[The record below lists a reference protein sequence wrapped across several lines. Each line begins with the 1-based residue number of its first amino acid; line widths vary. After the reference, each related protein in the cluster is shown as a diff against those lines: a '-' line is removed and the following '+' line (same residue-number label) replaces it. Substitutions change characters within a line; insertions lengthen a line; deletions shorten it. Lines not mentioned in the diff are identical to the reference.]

1 MRWHSP
7 VGHFLKGCFRCVSA
21 AENDFDYKII
31 SNGAQAFDLIGSDKS
46 QFTLLDCSQNF
57 MHRQNLHTIVD
68 CMQASGIPGIILSP
82 NPNID
87 YVGLQ
92 YFPYFG
98 LWGAMI
104 WQSDAS
110 YNIAQPRQY
119 MWSCLNGRA
128 HTHRIINWLSIRN
141 IPNGVCT
148 MHTDSDRP
156 YQDPLE
162 PEFNHLWQTLRPTL
176 PTLTILKDIHIG
188 ADINHI
194 AYNACYINV
203 VTETIMRPGL
213 FISEKTWKPVAS
225 GQFFIIVGCVGTI
238 AHLRSLG
245 VDVFDD
251 IIDHSYDLE
260 PNWRKRI
267 ELTNHSLRKFLE
279 QDLDTIWHKTYERR
293 LANQT
298 RFFSLDFFRQ
308 SIDKINNAIPLN

>member
-1 MRWHSP
+1 MQKVIQHLTGS
-7 VGHFLKGCFRCVSA
+7 FRYVVVE
-21 AENDFDYKII
+21 ENDFDYKIF
-31 SNGAQAFDLIGSDKS
+31 SNGSQAFDILGPDKS

-57 MHRQNLHTIVD
+57 MRRQNLHTVVD
-68 CMQASGIPGIILSP
+68 CMQESGIPGMVLSP

-98 LWGAMI
+98 LYGASV
-104 WQSDAS
+104 WQKEAS
-110 YNIAQPRQY
+110 HNIAQPRQY
-119 MWSCLNGRA
+119 MWSCLNRQP
-128 HTHRIINWLSIRN
+128 HTHRIINWLGIRN

-148 MHTDSDRP
+148 MHAESDRP
-156 YQDPLE
+156 NQDPLD
-162 PEFNHLWQTLRPTL
+162 PEFEQPWQMLRLTL
-176 PTLTILKDIHIG
+176 PNM
-188 ADINHI
+188 INSDNYTMSPDHI
-194 AYNACYINV
+194 AYSACYINI

-260 PNWRKRI
+260 PSWRKRI
-267 ELTNHSLRKFLE
+267 ELTNHSLKKFLE
-279 QDLDTIWHKTYERR
+279 QDLDAIWHKTYERR

-308 SIDKINNAIPLN
+308 YIDKINDAIPSK

>member
-1 MRWHSP
+1 M
-7 VGHFLKGCFRCVSA
+7 
-21 AENDFDYKII
+21 YT
-31 SNGAQAFDLIGSDKS
+31 NGES
-46 QFTLLDCSQNF
+46 
-57 MHRQNLHTIVD
+57 V
-68 CMQASGIPGIILSP
+68 
-82 NPNID
+82 
-87 YVGLQ
+87 YE
-92 YFPYFG
+92 
-98 LWGAMI
+98 
-104 WQSDAS
+104 
-110 YNIAQPRQY
+110 
-119 MWSCLNGRA
+119 
-128 HTHRIINWLSIRN
+128 
-141 IPNGVCT
+141 
-148 MHTDSDRP
+148 
-156 YQDPLE
+156 DPLE
-162 PEFNHLWQTLRPTL
+162 PEFEQLWQTLRPTL
-176 PTLTILKDIHIG
+176 PTLIKDMS
-188 ADINHI
+188 AVMSINHV
-194 AYNACYINV
+194 AYNACYINI

-213 FISEKTWKPVAS
+213 FVSEKTWKPVAS